1 MPGNINVNNTS
12 MNNFEFQNPV
22 KIIFGKGSIAKL
34 SENLYKGE
42 KIMMTYGGGSIK
54 KNGVY
59 EQVKKALEGFNLI
72 EFGGIEANPDYDTL
86 MKAVEVCRKEGVGFL
101 LAVGGGS
108 VIDGTKF
115 IAAAVEYKDGDPW
128 EILSKGAS
136 FGEALPLASVLTMPA
151 TGSEMN
157 CNAVISRRST
167 KEKYAFGDAK
177 VYPAFSVLDPEVVY
191 SIPKRQKANGLA
203 DSFIHVIE
211 QYLTDDIDTPI
222 QDRWA
227 EGVMKTII
235 ETAPKVLVD
244 KPSYEACANYMWS
257 ATCALNFFICPGVN
271 QDWSTHMIG
280 HELTALC
287 GLDHGVTLSIV
298 LPGTMRIMRK
308 EKKAKILMYAKN
320 VFGISEGSDDEIID
334 KAIDATEKFFQSL
347 GIKTRLSDYN
357 IGQDVIDEIYNRFVQ
372 RGTLLGEHEIVTPE
386 KSKAILQDRL

>member
-1 MPGNINVNNTS
+1 
-12 MNNFEFQNPV
+12 MNNFEFQNPT
-22 KIIFGKGSIAKL
+22 KIIFGKGTIAKL

-59 EQVKKALEGFNLI
+59 DQVKKALEGYDVT
-72 EFGGIEANPDYDTL
+72 EFGGIEPNPDFDTL
-86 MKAVEVCRKEGVGFL
+86 MKAVKICRQEGIGFL

-115 IAAAVEYKDGDPW
+115 IAAAVEYKGDEW
-128 EILSKGAS
+128 EILTKKKVAN
-136 FGEALPLASVLTMPA
+136 ECLPLASVLTMPA

-157 CNAVISRRST
+157 PNAVISRRST
-167 KEKYAFGDAK
+167 KEKFDFGSPK
-177 VYPAFSVLDPEVVY
+177 VYPVFSILDPEVVY

-211 QYLTDDIDTPI
+211 QYLTDEINTPI

-244 KPSYEACANYMWS
+244 KPDYDSCANYMWA
-257 ATCALNFFICPGVN
+257 ATCALNMFISPGVN

-280 HELTALC
+280 HELTAIC

-298 LPGTMRIMRK
+298 LPGTMQIMRK
-308 EKKAKILMYAKN
+308 EKKTKLLMYAKN
-320 VFGISEGSDDEIID
+320 VFGITQGSEDEIID
-334 KAIDATEKFFQSL
+334 KVIVATEDFFKSL
-347 GIKTRLSDYN
+347 AIKTRLSDYN
-357 IGQDVIDEIYNRFVQ
+357 AGEEVVNEIYNRFVK
-372 RGTLLGEHEIVTPE
+372 RGWNIGEHGIVTPE
-386 KSKAILQDRL
+386 KVKAILTSRL